1 MVGEALTQLLLVKLW
16 ENAASSYEAE
26 WARGSRAVGGL
37 LPAQRGKPALPEE
50 GVRGSLQPTI
60 SRTIQEHHGSGY
72 SEANQSPLRKMIF
85 FYACLRKKKKSSL
98 SGQKQPSKPSGG
110 LPATPLDSISSVALA
125 NKGYPAEA
133 APTEPTACCIQSSDC
148 DNTAPHS

>member
-1 MVGEALTQLLLVKLW
+1 MVGEALTRLLLVKLW

-26 WARGSRAVGGL
+26 WARESRAMGGL

-85 FYACLRKKKKSSL
+85 FYACLRKKKKKSSL
-98 SGQKQPSKPSGG
+98 PGQKQPSKPSGG

-125 NKGYPAEA
+125 IKGYPAEA
-133 APTEPTACCIQSSDC
+133 APSTHRAHCMLHPEFRL
-148 DNTAPHS
+148 